1 MKEIGAAKRCFG
13 YVRILLV
20 SFVFSPLM
28 AIAAEPEQGT
38 DPETNEILVNP
49 NVPEQTPIDSFDEN
63 YRFVSSSVSDFAQFV
78 DSFFVDT
85 RVDEEYFASRLRLG
99 VGGLFATKDAFEFRK
114 RFGGN
119 LPLPG
124 LKDSFSVAV
133 DSFTDATNFDT
144 RDGTLQEGDNGVA
157 TLRYMPLSGEMR
169 RNVLVSAGM
178 RFEPEPN
185 PLLRLRGRY
194 DFDLSDNWVV
204 RPMQLFFWELDLG
217 LGETTRL
224 DFDRRIGEHML
235 ARMRVQATYTE
246 ESRGFDHETALSLQD
261 QLSESS
267 AYILRFSFLGETEP
281 STRMNQYRASWR
293 YRQRLWRPWFFIEI
307 EPGVNFDRENDFDVD
322 PNIGLIFEVI
332 FDNRFL
338 RDVEFRPLW

>member
-1 MKEIGAAKRCFG
+1 MGIF
-13 YVRILLV
+13 LLSLV
-20 SFVFSPLM
+20 LNPLV
-28 AIAAEPEQGT
+28 IAAAESEPAASSLA
-38 DPETNEILVNP
+38 DKVVVNP

-63 YRFVSSSVSDFAQFV
+63 YRYVSSSVSDFAQFV

-99 VGGLFATKDAFEFRK
+99 VGGIFATKDMFEFRK

-133 DSFTDATNFDT
+133 DSFSDVTNFDT

-157 TLRYMPLSGEMR
+157 TLRYMPFSGEMR
-169 RNVLVSAGM
+169 RAVLVSAGM

-185 PLLRLRGRY
+185 PLLRMRGRY
-194 DFDLSDNWVV
+194 DFELGENWVI
-204 RPMQLFFWELDLG
+204 RPMQLLFWELDLG
-217 LGETTRL
+217 LGETTRV
-224 DFDRRIGEHML
+224 DFDRRIGEQML
-235 ARMRVQATYTE
+235 ARMRLQATYTE
-246 ESRGFDHETALSLQD
+246 ESRGFDHETALSVQD

-267 AYILRFSFLGETEP
+267 AYILRFAFIGETEP
-281 STRMNQYRASWR
+281 TTRMNQYRASWR
-293 YRQRLWRPWFFIEI
+293 YRQRLWRPWFFIEL

-332 FDNRFL
+332 FDSRFL
-338 RDVEFRPLW
+338 RDVDFRPLW